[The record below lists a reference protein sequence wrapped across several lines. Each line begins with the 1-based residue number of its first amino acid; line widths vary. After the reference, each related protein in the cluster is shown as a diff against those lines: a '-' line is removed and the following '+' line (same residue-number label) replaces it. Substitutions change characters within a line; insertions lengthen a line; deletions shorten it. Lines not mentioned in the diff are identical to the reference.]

1 MYPKPRRQDSRFLKR
16 KVVVSVEGAVTEDE
30 YFKRIGKLYWDKVV
44 VDIPKNV
51 NKSAPNHVLDR
62 IRNYRGK
69 LNPGDE
75 MWCVIDSDK
84 WTPKQKADIA
94 KWATEKSGKVRRYFG
109 MSNPKIELWLT
120 LHFVDW
126 DPNKPGFLSALRKH
140 MPTYDKHIEQKR
152 ITKDNVLIAI
162 GRGKKYSPSPNP
174 PLKSKGSNL
183 WVLVEH
189 IARQ

>member
-1 MYPKPRRQDSRFLKR
+1 MYPKPRRQDLRFLKR

-30 YFKRIGKLYWDKVV
+30 YFKRIGKLYWDKVI
-44 VDIPKNV
+44 VDILRDV

-69 LNPGDE
+69 LNSDDE

-84 WTPKQKADIA
+84 WTREQKEDIE
-94 KWATEKSGKVRRYFG
+94 KWAAEKAGKVRRYFG

-126 DPNKPGFLSALRKH
+126 NPNKPGFLAVLRKH

-152 ITKDNVLIAI
+152 VTKDNVLMAI
-162 GRGKKYSPSPNP
+162 GRGKKCSPSPNP
-174 PLKSKGSNL
+174 PLKSKGTNL

-189 IARQ
+189 IAG